1 MKRAPTASR
10 TSPSVGRAS
19 LGAGGRGRFT
29 EPMGPRDDAFEA
41 EADRVARAVAKGPG
55 GGAAWSLAGGAAPR
69 ESPTI
74 RLAPRAGSDASF
86 EATAMPAPAEAPPE
100 GAASGPSAAEG
111 RGALLAD
118 DEGPLQ
124 PGQMR
129 KGEFLDALRVALCE
143 AVDAGLA
150 GTGRDSQGCPWIDHW
165 LGYYAERGA
174 SQVEQ
179 ALRRYAPESR
189 GASRAADYIGAV
201 SARVG
206 RSARTW
212 ATTGELTGL
221 PQDMPASPMAGGG
234 LLDAFGGMF
243 FKGRPGGAQSTRPPA
258 SVQRELGPGQ
268 PLPTSVRERM
278 EPAFGTSFAGVRLH
292 DDGPGRRLSDEFN
305 ARAFTVGHHVAFGAG
320 EFHPGTPAGDALIAH
335 ELAHVVQ
342 QGHAREP
349 GPGSAAR
356 AGSLEADAD
365 RSAEAFVRKDW
376 LGGQAP
382 AREVAPRLRSG
393 LSLSRCSKD
402 KTAAPAVAQG
412 RDLHAGAVAPDAAKL
427 QQVQRELHP
436 AAAAVGAALAAW
448 DAGAA
453 APGTVAQ
460 KNALKA
466 DLKTKV
472 TQAMLAELTAT
483 MPGIHAV
490 SGTARVPI
498 ADLEG
503 PGNAAKKVV
512 DRHFGDW
519 ISVAALTPSQSSVR
533 HGFAFRASGA
543 GKNLFDAN
551 DRAQRALA
559 NLPIDAHDLAGW
571 MAETFGAD
579 AMKPH
584 NFSPTRGGEEQAFL
598 ETEIVTPFVNAHKPD
613 LELFDLFG
621 FALTDPSTG
630 KIVIGT
636 ATSPGLGTAPG
647 SGGAPSEA
655 QRSLRW
661 SAWET
666 LVHEYIHTL
675 EHPVFHTAG
684 GASNRIMSEGFCT
697 MFSEEVLLDQIP
709 KAPKNAALR
718 ADIEGG
724 HFPEPPAGTVPPFEA
739 GSYAEYLKHATAIR
753 TAVGDSAVKAAFF
766 QGHVEFLGL
775 TPGGATASP
784 VVAADRDLVTVPAGI
799 ATVSELARAAHV
811 AEADIVAANPG
822 LSAGSPVAGTLHVP
836 GAREHVVVEAGA
848 GGSETQVQI
857 ARQNGITVAA
867 LTDANPAA
875 SWGSLA
881 AGTRLLIPK
890 R

>member
-10 TSPSVGRAS
+10 TSSSVGRAS

-74 RLAPRAGSDASF
+74 RLAPRAGADASF

-129 KGEFLDALRVALCE
+129 KGEFLDALRVAMCE

-206 RSARTW
+206 RSARAW

-335 ELAHVVQ
+335 ELAHV
-342 QGHAREP
+342 
-349 GPGSAAR
+349 
-356 AGSLEADAD
+356 
-365 RSAEAFVRKDW
+365 
-376 LGGQAP
+376 
-382 AREVAPRLRSG
+382 
-393 LSLSRCSKD
+393 
-402 KTAAPAVAQG
+402 
-412 RDLHAGAVAPDAAKL
+412 
-427 QQVQRELHP
+427 
-436 AAAAVGAALAAW
+436 
-448 DAGAA
+448 
-453 APGTVAQ
+453 
-460 KNALKA
+460 ALKA

-709 KAPKNAALR
+709 KAPKNAASR
-718 ADIEGG
+718 R
-724 HFPEPPAGTVPPFEA
+724 PAPCRRSRP
-739 GSYAEYLKHATAIR
+739 
-753 TAVGDSAVKAAFF
+753 AV
-766 QGHVEFLGL
+766 
-775 TPGGATASP
+775 
-784 VVAADRDLVTVPAGI
+784 
-799 ATVSELARAAHV
+799 
-811 AEADIVAANPG
+811 
-822 LSAGSPVAGTLHVP
+822 
-836 GAREHVVVEAGA
+836 
-848 GGSETQVQI
+848 
-857 ARQNGITVAA
+857 
-867 LTDANPAA
+867 
-875 SWGSLA
+875 
-881 AGTRLLIPK
+881 TRST
-890 R
+890 